1 MSQFSM
7 EESQLKAVLKAAIT
21 EVLEEKRDL
30 LREAVEEALEDIGM
44 LNAMQAGESS
54 EEVSRD
60 EVFKI
65 LEAEP

>member
-7 EESQLKAVLKAAIT
+7 EESQLKSIFKAAIT
-21 EVLEEKRDL
+21 EVLEEKKDL
-30 LREAVEEALEDIGM
+30 LREAVEEALEDIG
-44 LNAMQAGESS
+44 LFNAIQEG

-60 EVFKI
+60 EVFGI